1 MQPHIPE
8 QTPEPLHDDPEIP
21 GAFTASIEDFAF
33 PEFANSSTE
42 ESLPRTLREAY
53 SGPDKELWKSAV
65 EEELQSLNSNHVYE
79 TVLIPEGITPITS
92 KPVFCIKWN
101 QAGNIERYKVQIV
114 ARGFT
119 QKEGVDY
126 QEVFAPVANLD
137 SVRTLIAMAAKYD
150 LELDQMDV
158 STAYLNGELQEDL
171 YMSPPEGI
179 PIQSGVK

>member
-92 KPVFCIKWN
+92 KPVFHIKWN
-101 QAGNIERYKVQIV
+101 QAGNIE
-114 ARGFT
+114 
-119 QKEGVDY
+119 
-126 QEVFAPVANLD
+126 
-137 SVRTLIAMAAKYD
+137 
-150 LELDQMDV
+150 
-158 STAYLNGELQEDL
+158 
-171 YMSPPEGI
+171 
-179 PIQSGVK
+179 